1 MSDVEMEQQ
10 PGQESMGIGAKLIN
24 ILTAPSEVFFQ
35 IRERVSWIDWVIP
48 VLVAI
53 LLMGSANIVRAP
65 YNKVIA
71 KSAIEAQRD
80 KFVKDDM
87 TTEQKQNLNQRF
99 DEQIQK
105 QNDRLSPPMVYP
117 VSYGRQLIATLL
129 SVLILAGLYYF
140 AGNTILGG
148 QAQYGKLLA
157 VVTLP
162 QMVTALQ
169 GVYQMV
175 MTAVIGQ
182 VDIPSSLAVLTG
194 YSTLDI
200 FQLDRTQQALYTLLS
215 HFDVFTIWRLILFVI
230 GFQIIYKVSKGKAV
244 GVVFGFWVLW
254 IVITTVGTFLFAG
267 FGA

>member
-10 PGQESMGIGAKLIN
+10 PEQEPMGMGAKLIN
-24 ILTAPSEVFFQ
+24 IFTTPSEVFVR
-35 IRERVSWIDWVIP
+35 IRERVSWQDWVIP
-48 VLVAI
+48 VLIAI
-53 LLMGSANIVRAP
+53 VFAGTAGVIRAP
-65 YNKVIA
+65 YNETIA

-80 KFVKDDM
+80 KFVKPDM
-87 TTEQKQNLNQRF
+87 TADQQKQLNQRF
-99 DEQIQK
+99 DEQLQK
-105 QNDRLSPPMVYP
+105 QQKRFSAPTVYP
-117 VSYGRQLIATLL
+117 FSYGSKFVSILL

-148 QAQYGKLLA
+148 QAKYGKVLA

-169 GVYQMV
+169 AVYQMV

-182 VDIPSSLAVLTG
+182 VDIPSNLSVLTG
-194 YSTLDI
+194 YSTLGL
-200 FQLDRTQQALYTLLS
+200 FSLDRTHQALYTFLS

-230 GFQIIYKVSKGKAV
+230 GFRIIYKVSRGKAA
-244 GVVFGFWVLW
+244 GVVFGFWALW

-267 FGA
+267 IGA